1 MRWSRRRSARH
12 RARGPAR
19 SGVVVGVV
27 AALVASCLTGPA
39 ASAAPPDRPGRPEP
53 SRSKSVP
60 GTGVPVRPRPAD
72 PAADSAVKAVAE
84 AAWPKAGSVEVA
96 LPRTGQARA
105 ADTPVTLGS
114 PGPQRVVLD
123 VLDRQAAERA
133 GVDGVL
139 FGVRRVDGARRA
151 GPVTVDFDYSGF
163 RSAFG
168 GDYASRLA
176 LLRLPACAV
185 TAPERAECRVGTV
198 VPATNDVR
206 AGRIRGE
213 VTASAALPPRSRAAD
228 PEDSRAVAAPD
239 AVYAV
244 AAGPSGSAGSFKPT
258 SLSPSATWQ
267 VGLQS
272 GDFGWSYPLDLPPVP
287 GPEPTVALS
296 YSSGGVD
303 GRTASTNNQAS
314 WIGDGFDFQPGFIE
328 RQYTTCAADDPATP
342 TGDLCYASAN
352 AVVSLPGV
360 AGELVWDASRRV
372 WRAEEDDGW
381 RVDQL
386 FGATN
391 GDQDGEH
398 WRLTSP
404 DGTQYFFGRS
414 EAAKSAWT
422 VPVFGNHAG
431 EPCHAGSF
439 TASWCAQ
446 AYRWNLDY
454 VLDRHGDA
462 IAYFYNTET
471 NHYGRAN
478 TPSLATPYVRGGQLA
493 RIDYGLRDGRT
504 DPAARVVFTAADR
517 CVPGSPC
524 LRTRPAD
531 WPDTPWD
538 QQCDG
543 GTCTGN
549 TSPVFFGTK
558 RLAAITAQ
566 VRDQGVLTDV
576 DSWTLRHLFPATS
589 DVTDPSLWLESITH
603 TGHVGGTATTPEVNF
618 DGVLLDNRVEAGDG
632 EAWMRRWRV
641 ARVHTETGGQ
651 VQVTYGDRSCAPGDT
666 PAADGNGRT
675 CYPAHWTPQGA
686 QAPALDW
693 FHKYLVTEV
702 REIDRVGGSPDEVT
716 SYEYVGDAAWHHD
729 DAELVPAEL
738 KTWGQW
744 RGYQTVKVRTGA
756 PDGPRTLEEHRFY
769 RGMHGDLKSDGTRK
783 TVQVDGRDDLPV
795 LRGFAHEEITYNGD
809 GGPEIAR
816 ELHEPVVIGPN
827 ATRHRPS
834 GDLSS
839 YVTEVKRSRTRTAL
853 EGGGHRETEEQHFY
867 DDFGAHVRTNDLG
880 DLSTPDDD
888 TCTTVE
894 YARNLDAWLIA
905 TAHRVRK
912 TSVSCDRTAQ
922 PADVISD
929 ERTYYDGS
937 DTFGAPP
944 TKGDPTRTEV
954 LSGWDGDTPRYT
966 TTERSVYDA
975 HGREVEEYDAL
986 GNPETTAYT
995 PAVGGPV
1002 AQVKTTNALGHTD
1015 TTDFQVAT
1023 GDPVRQTDES
1033 GKVTTMAY
1041 DPLGRLARVWRPG
1054 HEGGTPDVEFEYGLR
1069 ADGPSWV
1076 TAKKLTGHGT
1086 QLTATTLYDGHLRE
1100 RQRQSPSPAGGRIV
1114 TDTAYD
1120 SHGRVAKVNADY
1132 HNPDPPGTDLV
1143 AVADEAV
1150 PAQMV
1155 FEHDGA
1161 GRETA
1166 EVFKVEGV
1174 EKWRTTTAYGGD
1186 RISETPPRGGTATTK
1201 LFDAHGRVTE
1211 LRQHKN
1217 ALEFDAT
1224 RYGYTKSGELETVTD
1239 PAGNVW
1245 RTHYDVRGREVRVDD
1260 PDQGSTTMT
1269 YDDEDRLLSTT
1280 NSRGR
1285 TVTHDHDALGRR
1297 TASHADGTKL
1307 AEWVFDVLADGTPV
1321 PGLEAASIRYVDGR
1335 AYRDEVLEVDDQERP
1350 VRSAV
1355 TVPTGPLA
1363 GRYESRLAY
1372 NTAGQIVS
1380 ATLPGVGGLPEE
1392 TLEYGFDEW
1401 GNPNSLS
1408 GLTRYVDSTWYTEL
1422 GEASLV
1428 VMGVP
1433 GRQVYQSF
1441 DYEAGTRRLVGSTLR
1456 HEGDPTPV
1464 VRRTLSYDPAGNLT
1478 SLVNESAGR
1487 PVDTQC
1493 FRHDHLRR
1501 MTDAWTGSCDAEPS
1515 KDALTGPAPYWHSH
1529 TFDKT
1534 GNRLTETRH
1543 ESDTTSRYT
1552 YPQAGAPQ
1560 PHTLTSVTTERPGGS
1575 RTDQYT
1581 YDEEGNTLTRVLGD
1595 RTQRFTW
1602 AADGELASVEEGD
1615 KVTSYV
1621 YDADG
1626 DRLLRHDPEGTTLYL
1641 GTSTEVHVDKVGL
1654 VTGTRYYEHDETTV
1668 AVRTGEGTLS
1678 WLSADHHG
1686 TAESTVDAETMSATH
1701 RLHLPYGAERDAPAG
1716 WPGERGFVGGTKD
1729 ASTGLT
1735 HLGAREYDPETGR
1748 FLSVDPV
1755 IDEEDPQQLH
1765 GYLYSNNN
1773 PFTYSDP
1780 DGLFWSGVLK
1790 KVAKVAEVA
1799 SWIPGPVGTAA
1810 GLVGAAA
1817 YAATGNKGKA
1827 LELAAGAATNLVP
1840 GGKLLLKAG
1849 MAAAKAVGKAGAKAG
1864 TKGAAAA
1871 AKTGRAVAK
1880 AAKST
1885 AKNVKTAATKTGRVV
1900 KTGGTCKVNSFAPG
1914 TPVVLADG
1922 TRVPIEQVRVGDVV
1936 LARNP
1941 LDGEVTGRPVVDVIV
1956 GSGRKHLVD
1965 VDLDRAGPEVLTA
1978 TAGHPF
1984 WVEGRGWVPAGALA
1998 AGDRVVGADG
2008 AAATV
2013 QRVVDRGEV
2022 EDRTVHNLTVEDLHT
2037 YLVEADGVDV
2047 LVHNCGKKISNGR
2060 WKHIVDR
2067 HINPRKNTEAEK
2079 LRTQGRAKVERLI
2092 KTTVKKGKKENQFAG
2107 RTSYEH
2113 DFGRPIG
2120 RTPDGRPVTR
2130 VKVVKD
2136 PKGRVTTFTPVD
2148 PGKATKGKKKAKAKN
2163 HTGRHYRKGRVRAS
2177 AA

>member
-1 MRWSRRRSARH
+1 M
-12 RARGPAR
+12 
-19 SGVVVGVV
+19 

-84 AAWPKAGSVEVA
+84 AAWPEAGSVEVA

-105 ADTPVTLGS
+105 AGTPVSLGS
-114 PGPQRVVLD
+114 MGPHRVVLD

-139 FGVRRVDGARRA
+139 FSVRRADGARRA

-198 VPATNDVR
+198 VPARNDVR

-296 YSSGGVD
+296 YGSGGVD

-360 AGELVWDASRRV
+360 AGELVWDAGRRV

-439 TASWCAQ
+439 AASWCAQ

-462 IAYFYNTET
+462 IAYSYNTET

-493 RIDYGLRDGRT
+493 RIDYGLRDGQA

-576 DSWTLRHLFPATS
+576 DTWTLHHLFPATA

-641 ARVHTETGGQ
+641 ARVHTETGGRIE
-651 VQVTYGDRSCAPGDT
+651 VTYGDRSCAPGDT
-666 PAADGNGRT
+666 PAADSNGKT
-675 CYPAHWTPQGA
+675 CYPTHWTPQGA
-686 QAPALDW
+686 QAPTLGW

-702 REIDRVGGSPDEVT
+702 REIDRVGGSPDEIT

-744 RGYQTVKVRTGA
+744 RGYQTVKVRTGD

-783 TVQVDGRDDLPV
+783 TVQVNGQDDLPV

-816 ELHEPVVIGPN
+816 ELHEPIVIGPN

-839 YVTEVKRSRTRTAL
+839 YVTEVKRSRTSTVLAA
-853 EGGGHRETEEQHFY
+853 GGTRETEEQHFY
-867 DDFGAHVRTNDLG
+867 DEYGVQVRTNDLG
-880 DLSTPDDD
+880 DLSTADDD
-888 TCTTVE
+888 MCTTVE
-894 YARNLDAWLIA
+894 YARNLDAWLLA
-905 TAHRVRK
+905 TPKRIRAV
-912 TSVSCDRTAQ
+912 SVACGTEPQ

-929 ERTYYDGS
+929 KRTYYDGS
-937 DTFGAPP
+937 DVFGAAP
-944 TKGDPTRTEV
+944 TKGDPTREEE
-954 LSGWDGDTPRYT
+954 LSGWDGATPLYT
-966 TTERSVYDA
+966 TSERSVFDA
-975 HGREVEEYDAL
+975 HGREVEEYDSL
-986 GNPETTAYT
+986 GARTTTAYT

-1002 AQVKTTNALGHTD
+1002 TEVTTTNAMGHTES
-1015 TTDFQVAT
+1015 TRFRVS
-1023 GDPVRQTDES
+1023 GGEPVLEVDEN
-1033 GKVTTMAY
+1033 GRRTELAY
-1041 DPLGRLARVWRPG
+1041 DPLGRLVKVWQPG
-1054 HEGGTPDVEFEYGLR
+1054 RQPHETPDVEFAYDLR
-1069 ADGPSWV
+1069 ADGPSSV
-1076 TAKKLTGHGT
+1076 TTKKLLGDGGQVAAH
-1086 QLTATTLYDGHLRE
+1086 TLFDGQLRE
-1100 RQRQSPSPAGGRIV
+1100 RQTQVAAPGGGRIV
-1114 TDTAYD
+1114 TDTLYD
-1120 SHGRVAKVNADY
+1120 SHGRVGRTNAAY
-1132 HNPDPPGTDLV
+1132 HNPDPPAAELV
-1143 AVADEAV
+1143 AVDDAAV
-1150 PAQMV
+1150 PAQTV
-1155 FEHDGA
+1155 FEYDGA
-1161 GRETA
+1161 ARETA
-1166 EVFKVEGV
+1166 EILKVEGV
-1174 EKWRTTTAYGGD
+1174 EKWRTTTTYGGD
-1186 RISETPPRGGTATTK
+1186 RTSVDPPDGETATTEVY
-1201 LFDAHGRVTE
+1201 DVDGHVVE
-1211 LRQHKN
+1211 LRQHKSGSPTGDY
-1217 ALEFDAT
+1217 DAT
-1224 RYGYTKSGELETVTD
+1224 RYSYTKSGDLETVTD

-1245 RTHYDVRGREVRVDD
+1245 RNHYDVRGRLVRADD
-1260 PDQGSTTMT
+1260 PDQGTSTMA
-1269 YDDEDRLLSTT
+1269 YDDEDQLVSAT
-1280 NSRGR
+1280 NGRGR
-1285 TVTHDHDALGRR
+1285 TLTHTYDPLGRK
-1297 TASHADGTKL
+1297 TATHEGATKL
-1307 AEWVFDVLADGTPV
+1307 LEWTFDSLGDGLPVAE
-1321 PGLEAASIRYVDGR
+1321 IRYVDGQ
-1335 AYRDEVLEVDDQERP
+1335 AYRDEVLGYDESERP
-1350 VRSAV
+1350 TGNAV
-1355 TVPTGPLA
+1355 TVPAREGALA
-1363 GRYESRLAY
+1363 GRYESHLTYNSADQVTSVRLPA
-1372 NTAGQIVS
+1372 
-1380 ATLPGVGGLPEE
+1380 VGGLPEE
-1392 TLEYGFDEW
+1392 VLEQGYDEL
-1401 GNPNSLS
+1401 GNATSLT
-1408 GLTRYVDSTWYTEL
+1408 GLSRYVDQTLRTNL
-1422 GEASLV
+1422 GEVATY

-1433 GRQVYQSF
+1433 GAQVVQSF
-1441 DYEAGTRRLVGSTLR
+1441 DYEHGTRRLVKATTWQ
-1456 HEGDPTPV
+1456 ENEAVPTV
-1464 VRRTLSYDPAGNLT
+1464 DRTMSYDPAGNVRELT
-1478 SLVNESAGR
+1478 TAARGR
-1487 PVDTQC
+1487 TADTQC
-1493 FRHDHLRR
+1493 FRTDHLRR
-1501 MTDAWTGSCDAEPS
+1501 LTDAWTGACDADPDKS
-1515 KDALTGPAPYWHSH
+1515 ALTGPAPYWHSY
-1529 TFDKT
+1529 TYDSL
-1534 GNRLTETRH
+1534 GNRLTEVRH
-1543 ESDTTSRYT
+1543 ETGTTRTYT
-1552 YPQAGAPQ
+1552 YP
-1560 PHTLTSVTTERPGGS
+1560 RPGS
-1575 RTDQYT
+1575 HALASVRTTRPGAADVVDAFD
-1581 YDEEGNTLTRVLGD
+1581 YDAEGNTVRRNGQTLNWDTEGHLDSVVEG
-1595 RTQRFTW
+1595 
-1602 AADGELASVEEGD
+1602 AATTAFL
-1615 KVTSYV
+1615 

-1626 DRLLRHDPEGTTLYL
+1626 DRLIRRDPEGTTLYI
-1641 GTSTEVHVDKVGL
+1641 GTTELHVDKVGL
-1654 VTGTRYYEHDETTV
+1654 VSATRYYEHNEDTI
-1668 AVRTGEGTLS
+1668 AVRTRESLT
-1678 WLSADHHG
+1678 WLAADHHG
-1686 TAESTVDAETMSATH
+1686 TAETSIDADTAAVEH
-1701 RLHLPYGAERDAPAG
+1701 RLHLPFGGERGQAPG
-1716 WPGERGFVGGTKD
+1716 RWVGERGFVGGTKD

-1735 HLGAREYDPETGR
+1735 HLGAREYDPDIGR
-1748 FLSVDPV
+1748 FLSVDPL
-1755 IDEEDPQQLH
+1755 IDDKDPQQMH
-1765 GYLYSNNN
+1765 GYLYGNNN
-1773 PFTYSDP
+1773 PLSFSDP
-1780 DGLFWSGVLK
+1780 DGLLWGWLK
-1790 KVAKVAEVA
+1790 KAAKVVAKVSEVA
-1799 SWIPGPVGTAA
+1799 SYIPGPIGTAA
-1810 GLVGAAA
+1810 GIAGAAA
-1817 YAATGNKGKA
+1817 HAALGNKKKA
-1827 LELAAGAATNLVP
+1827 LEMAAGAAANLVP

-1849 MAAAKAVGKAGAKAG
+1849 MA
-1864 TKGAAAA
+1864 
-1871 AKTGRAVAK
+1871 VAK
-1880 AAKST
+1880 KVAGKST
-1885 AKNVKTAATKTGRVV
+1885 AKAVAAKGAAKATRTANATAK
-1900 KTGGTCKVNSFAPG
+1900 GTRGTAKSPKASRTRSSCNSFAPD
-1914 TPVVLADG
+1914 TPVRLPDGTYLPIKDLRVGDRVLAVDPGTGAESAQPVLDVFVGEGVKHLVEIDFDG
-1922 TRVPIEQVRVGDVV
+1922 DASTVLVATAEHPLWVRGRGWTDAAAVRVGDVV
-1936 LARNP
+1936 
-1941 LDGEVTGRPVVDVIV
+1941 EVGGRTAVVADVRDRGPVAGQKVFNLNVDDVHTYVVTADDVDVLAHNKTHRGGAGCSV
-1956 GSGRKHLVD
+1956 HTAQQAAKQEANKALRSGRKD
-1965 VDLDRAGPEVLTA
+1965 GTAESIQTRSGKIYRAQSSGNPPRH
-1978 TAGHPF
+1978 HP
-1984 WVEGRGWVPAGALA
+1984 R
-1998 AGDRVVGADG
+1998 
-2008 AAATV
+2008 V
-2013 QRVVDRGEV
+2013 QRVLDKIPPHLRSDFHGKCALPQCISKALRKGDDPTGAALGSARIRATKQGKRVDKG
-2022 EDRTVHNLTVEDLHT
+2022 HGT
-2037 YLVEADGVDV
+2037 YNPPCRSCRALVKAF
-2047 LVHNCGKKISNGR
+2047 KI
-2060 WKHIVDR
+2060 KTPKPYKPPKP
-2067 HINPRKNTEAEK
+2067 PRKKPT
-2079 LRTQGRAKVERLI
+2079 
-2092 KTTVKKGKKENQFAG
+2092 KK
-2107 RTSYEH
+2107 
-2113 DFGRPIG
+2113 
-2120 RTPDGRPVTR
+2120 
-2130 VKVVKD
+2130 
-2136 PKGRVTTFTPVD
+2136 
-2148 PGKATKGKKKAKAKN
+2148 
-2163 HTGRHYRKGRVRAS
+2163 
-2177 AA
+2177 